1 MNSGIMYTVSG
12 TLMPLLYQNYNNNY
26 INVIIVIKNTYY
38 IYVNILHDTK
48 KENYIRNYILDMIH
62 EISKYIISQTVIL
75 VITLDTRQFFFFK
88 KKLISFV
95 QIRYIQY
102 YDLYI
107 LRTIICPSKYE
118 IFLSIYT
125 HDTILLN

>member
-1 MNSGIMYTVSG
+1 M
-12 TLMPLLYQNYNNNY
+12 
-26 INVIIVIKNTYY
+26 
-38 IYVNILHDTK
+38 HDTK
-48 KENYIRNYILDMIH
+48 KENYIRNYILYMIH

-75 VITLDTRQFFFFK
+75 VITLDTRQFFFK